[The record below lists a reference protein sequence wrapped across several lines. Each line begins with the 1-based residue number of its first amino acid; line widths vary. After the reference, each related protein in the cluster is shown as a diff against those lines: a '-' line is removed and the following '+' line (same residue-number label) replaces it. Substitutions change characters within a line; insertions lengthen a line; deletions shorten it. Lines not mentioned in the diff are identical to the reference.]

1 LLGHKDVKT
10 TMIYTHVVNRVPK
23 AVSSS
28 LDQWSTPDENVR
40 CVGGV
45 WGYNPNGTTY
55 GWTQSLA
62 MQRPQAGAFDRK
74 SGRFRLFCF
83 DPAECRRCG
92 ASPHGSFFHG
102 GHKPC
107 GNVEP

>member
-1 LLGHKDVKT
+1 MVLASNQKNAIIKLT
-10 TMIYTHVVNRVPK
+10 
-23 AVSSS
+23 
-28 LDQWSTPDENVR
+28 L
-40 CVGGV
+40 
-45 WGYNPNGTTY
+45 TTY

-83 DPAECRRCG
+83 DPAECRKCG